1 MCFTTERR
9 GEKQQMKKE
18 ENLKTSRQK
27 HSYLENE
34 YIENVAKQRKFTNKK

>member
-1 MCFTTERR
+1 
-9 GEKQQMKKE
+9 MKKE

-34 YIENVAKQRKFTNKK
+34 YIENVAKQRKFTNKKQPHTVKMEQKKT